1 MMGSGIPKV
10 LKRVEERGEVE
21 FEKRGGGGGGG
32 GGGDVLMH
40 ARKGYKT
47 LTFDICQ
54 KWTFNT
60 PQWNPANYCTCK
72 MPSHD

>member
-10 LKRVEERGEVE
+10 LKRVEEERGEVE
-21 FEKRGGGGGGG
+21 FEKREGGGGE
-32 GGGDVLMH
+32 GGDVLMH

-54 KWTFNT
+54 KWTFNN
-60 PQWNPANYCTCK
+60 PQWNPANCSCK